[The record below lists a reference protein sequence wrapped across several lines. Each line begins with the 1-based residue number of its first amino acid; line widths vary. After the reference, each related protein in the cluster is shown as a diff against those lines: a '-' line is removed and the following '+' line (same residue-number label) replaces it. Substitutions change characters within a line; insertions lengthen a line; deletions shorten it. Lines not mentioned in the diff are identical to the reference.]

1 MHVCTVYGL
10 RSATGNCIRLGTKHS
25 VSKQN
30 VSGNKREDGVV
41 TSCDGAREHRGKEGD
56 RDEDRE
62 QLTAEER
69 APAPLVLVLML
80 HLKSSAADRFFSPFW
95 PFAFQDSGSCTI
107 LGNLTRWLS
116 SCLLGSCEHLGLQY
130 IARRHCTCGT
140 LMTVSF

>member
-80 HLKSSAADRFFSPFW
+80 HLKSSAADRFFSPFL
-95 PFAFQDSGSCTI
+95 ASGSCTI
-107 LGNLTRWLS
+107 LGNLTIWLS
-116 SCLLGSCEHLGLQY
+116 SWPPASWDPVSILVY
-130 IARRHCTCGT
+130 IT
-140 LMTVSF
+140 